1 MLTKDRVIRFR
12 LSDDFAGRRL
22 HTRSSRRQLSEAR
35 RVLQTGSRIRPVECN
50 PLTDVAP
57 SETGNQPSYA
67 CRLYAA
73 SAT

>member
-1 MLTKDRVIRFR
+1 MLAKDCVIRFR
-12 LSDDFAGRRL
+12 LSDDFAGQRL
-22 HTRSSRRQLSEAR
+22 HIRSSRRQVSEAR

-57 SETGNQPSYA
+57 SEAVNQPSYS